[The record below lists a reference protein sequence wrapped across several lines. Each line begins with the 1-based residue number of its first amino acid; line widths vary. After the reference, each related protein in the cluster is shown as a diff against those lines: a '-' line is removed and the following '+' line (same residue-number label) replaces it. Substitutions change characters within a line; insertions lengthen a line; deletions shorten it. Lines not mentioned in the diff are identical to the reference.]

1 MLNLLKKTTTTLN
14 ETLSK
19 RSQGKEKDRWQTH
32 PIAPPGRLEIAD
44 GNGNDE
50 RAGDEKVV
58 HLKTELHEQM

>member
-1 MLNLLKKTTTTLN
+1 MLKLLKKTTTLN

-19 RSQGKEKDRWQTH
+19 CSQGKEKDRWQTD
-32 PIAPPGRLEIAD
+32 PIAPPGRLEIAN

-58 HLKTELHEQM
+58 HLKTD